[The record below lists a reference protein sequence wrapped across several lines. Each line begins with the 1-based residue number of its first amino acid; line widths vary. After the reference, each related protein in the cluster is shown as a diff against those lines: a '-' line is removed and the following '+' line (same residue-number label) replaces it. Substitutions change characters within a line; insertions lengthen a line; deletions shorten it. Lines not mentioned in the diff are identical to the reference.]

1 MLSWLKTRYERR
13 SPVALVYMALLDA
26 FCWVAVRLW
35 SVAPKCLQ
43 ESELNK
49 VLLVNPAHI
58 GDVVIS
64 TAAIRRLK
72 TANPRV
78 SIGLLVGSWSK
89 PALLG
94 HPAID
99 RIFIV
104 DHWRLNRS
112 NISTA
117 RKVWRYI
124 QTWRE
129 AQRALIAEGYDAGVL
144 LNSFTPNLAS
154 LLWFSKIPVRVGYVS
169 AGMSPLLSE
178 VLPKPLATE
187 AEQAIQLKLLE
198 HLGIYGASNSWLMVP
213 KVDASDEQK
222 LGVTSPF
229 VVLHPGTGNFAKSWS
244 LSKWVE
250 VAQCLNE
257 MNLMVVLTGHGSQ
270 EYALANVIANQAR
283 CVNLVGQ
290 LSWEAW
296 MATLRGASVV
306 IGLDSAVGHVC
317 AALNKSFVGIYS
329 GIGTVSRWSP
339 QGSRIKILTH
349 EMACSPCHTRPCLER
364 LCIMSVKPSDVVL
377 AAKQFL

>member
-1 MLSWLKTRYERR
+1 MSWLKTRYERR
-13 SPVALVYMALLDA
+13 NPVALVYMALVDA
-26 FCWVAVRLW
+26 FCWVVVRVW
-35 SVAPKCLQ
+35 SVAPKCLKKP
-43 ESELNK
+43 ELNK

-78 SIGLLVGSWSK
+78 SIGFLVGSWSK

-129 AQRALIAEGYDAGVL
+129 AQCALIAEGYDAGVL

-178 VLPKPLATE
+178 VLPKPLGAE

-198 HLGIYGASNSWLMVP
+198 HLGIYGSSNSWLMVP
-213 KVDASDEQK
+213 KVDASDEK
-222 LGVTSPF
+222 NLGVTSPF
-229 VVLHPGTGNFAKSWS
+229 VVLHPGTGNPAKSWS

-250 VAQCLNE
+250 VALCLNE
-257 MNLMVVLTGHGSQ
+257 MNLTVVLTGHGSQ
-270 EYALANVIANQAR
+270 EYALTNVIANQAR
-283 CVNLVGQ
+283 CVNLVGK

-296 MATLRGASVV
+296 MATLLGASVV

-317 AALNKSFVGIYS
+317 AALNKPFVGIYS
-329 GIGTVSRWSP
+329 GIGMASRWAP

-349 EMACSPCHTRPCLER
+349 EMACSPCHTRPCVER
-364 LCIMSVKPSDVVL
+364 LCIMSVNASDVVL
-377 AAKQFL
+377 AAKQYL